1 MSSKSRRITVPAL
14 PARPGVTVKQL
25 LIGLCFAAL
34 VISILW
40 LRHSSSQNNSM
51 SKELAATARFPAQV
65 SSAANGPTRS
75 SEAAQPDVQV
85 PVGPKES
92 EAPAPDRQKQIT
104 QMTSHKLSD
113 QQKARLLTEF
123 KRTLRPDG

>member
-14 PARPGVTVKQL
+14 PARPGIRVKQL

-85 PVGPKES
+85 PVRRVTRATEPQKTG
-92 EAPAPDRQKQIT
+92 RQ
-104 QMTSHKLSD
+104 SPPFH
-113 QQKARLLTEF
+113 RLFHRSTPLV
-123 KRTLRPDG
+123 P